1 MSGLEFNPPP
11 EKAPVTQPATS
22 GGPPTPPP
30 RPPKLIARDLLDPGA
45 PGPRIFVPEYI
56 EINELAGLLAV
67 KPFKVVADVLALG
80 IFRHADELIDFSTA
94 ARVASKHGAVAESLL

>member
-1 MSGLEFNPPP
+1 VSGFEFNPPP
-11 EKAPVTQPATS
+11 EKAPVTQAATS

-56 EINELAGLLAV
+56 EINELAGLLAI

-94 ARVASKHGAVAESLL
+94 ARVASKHGVTAEPLM

>member
-1 MSGLEFNPPP
+1 MSGFEFNPPP

-30 RPPKLIARDLLDPGA
+30 RPPKRIARDLLDPGA

-56 EINELAGLLAV
+56 ALDELAALLAV

-80 IFRHADELIDFSTA
+80 IFRHADELIDFATA
-94 ARVASKHGAVAESLL
+94 ARVASKHGATAEPLL

>member
-1 MSGLEFNPPP
+1 MSGYESNPPP

-30 RPPKLIARDLLDPGA
+30 RPPKLIARDLLDPGE

-56 EINELAGLLAV
+56 EIAELAGLLHLR
-67 KPFKVVADVLALG
+67 PFKVVADVLALG
-80 IFRHADELIDFSTA
+80 IFRHADELVDFSTA
-94 ARVASKHGAVAESLL
+94 STIAAKHGVTAEPLL